1 LEQKKAEDIVLMDV
15 SNVASFT
22 EFFIIC
28 SGSSDRMLKSLGDAI
43 LEDAH
48 KNFSLNGK
56 FEGKAE
62 NGWVLID
69 LDDII
74 VHIFF
79 KDLRKYYALESLW
92 EHGKTLVTIQ

>member
-15 SNVASFT
+15 SEVASFT
-22 EFFIIC
+22 DYFIIC

-48 KNFSLNGK
+48 KNFNLNGK

-79 KDLRKYYALESLW
+79 KDLRKYYALENLW
-92 EHGKTLVTIQ
+92 ERGKTLVTIQ